1 MYEHSGKKPY
11 QCSQCD
17 KDFTIHSDLKNHVYE
32 HTGEKPYQCN
42 QCDKAF
48 SIHND
53 LKNIFMNTIVR
64 SHINVFQK
72 YSIGDFFN
80 NRFSRNSVRGSI
92 LSHPRHFDFD
102 IF

>member
-42 QCDKAF
+42 QCDKP
-48 SIHND
+48 
-53 LKNIFMNTIVR
+53 
-64 SHINVFQK
+64 FQ
-72 YSIGDFFN
+72 YIM
-80 NRFSRNSVRGSI
+80 I
-92 LSHPRHFDFD
+92 
-102 IF
+102 